1 MKMFRFIRWMAMS
14 LCLMICLLAV
24 SGCGVTRRGKP
35 DAGFEDDLLSVEGVD
50 QLAGDYAL
58 AGRFGEDNRITDVQF
73 PPVAFQYD
81 SFQIAGS
88 ETAKITSVAEY
99 MRRNAD
105 IRLVIEGHCDER
117 GSREYN
123 LSLGE
128 HRALA
133 VRAYLIGLGIEGSRI
148 QTRSYGEEMP
158 VDARHSPDAYR
169 TNRRGEF
176 ALYR

>member
-1 MKMFRFIRWMAMS
+1 MFRFIRWMAMS